1 MKTQKLNQFVLLVI
15 SICIVS
21 LVGQGCASK
30 KKIWGSPETGLILKY
45 KAPENER
52 LSYQKSSDFTQT
64 MEISGQ
70 NIEVKALQDFYYS
83 MDQKNVNDQKIN
95 CSITI
100 DSVDYSISSPRGQ
113 MNPDMSSIIG
123 ESFNMDLTSLG
134 YEENLDEAKAI
145 KYSLEGEEQ
154 SVVTIFSALF
164 PQLPDH
170 PVKVGDS
177 WKSVDTVYEESGR
190 GDLMLI
196 FHNFNTLVSLENVK
210 GLDCVKVDTKVTGS
224 MSGGGKQE
232 DVTYDYDGEIE
243 GAGTWYFAYKEGLL
257 VEEKGE
263 GTGHGTLIVPARD
276 MKIPMAR
283 EFRIEHTLMR

>member
-1 MKTQKLNQFVLLVI
+1 MKTQKLNQFVLLGIIV
-15 SICIVS
+15 CIVS

-30 KKIWGSPETGLILKY
+30 KKIWGSPESGLILKY
-45 KAPENER
+45 KAPESQR
-52 LSYQKSSDFTQT
+52 LSYQKLSDFTQK

-83 MDQKNVNDQKIN
+83 MDQNNVNDQKIN

-100 DSVDYSISSPRGQ
+100 DSVDYSITSPRGQ
-113 MNPDMSSIIG
+113 INPDMSSILG
-123 ESFNMDLTSLG
+123 ENFHLDMTSLG

-145 KYSLEGEEQ
+145 KYSIEGEEQ

-164 PQLPDH
+164 PQLPDY
-170 PVKVGDS
+170 PVKVGDT
-177 WKSVDTVYEESGR
+177 WKSVDTVYEENSR
-190 GDLMLI
+190 GDLMLV
-196 FHNFNTLVSLENVK
+196 FHNFNTLVSLENIK

-243 GAGTWYFAYKEGLL
+243 GTGTWYFAYKEGLL

-263 GTGHGTLIVPARD
+263 GTGHGNLIVPSRD
-276 MKIPMAR
+276 LTIPMTR
-283 EFRIEHTLMR
+283 EFRVEHTLLR